1 MARGATALR
10 MWGGMQNRKFEV
22 NPRLDVDSLA
32 KAYAS
37 ERRVQ
42 IRDFLEP
49 SCAELLFAHLKAET
63 RWKLIFNQGDKL
75 FEIARTDHGAIDDE
89 RKRQLDLAVYK
100 GARAGFQY
108 RFENI
113 RVPDSAEDRSA
124 SGSLLDAF
132 GAFLSSDA
140 VLSLLKRI
148 IGDERI
154 NHADAQATA
163 YAPGHFLT
171 THDDEVA
178 GKSRRAAYV
187 LNLTPAWSV
196 DWGGLLLFTS
206 ADGLVERAIA
216 PTFNALNLFSVPQPH
231 CVSMVAPFAPN
242 RRYSITGWLRS
253 I

>member
-1 MARGATALR
+1 
-10 MWGGMQNRKFEV
+10 MWRGMQKLKFKV
-22 NPRLDVDSLA
+22 NPRLDVASLA
-32 KAYAS
+32 AAYAS
-37 ERRVQ
+37 QRRVQ

-49 SCAELLFAHLKAET
+49 SCADLLFAHLKAET

-75 FEIARTDHGAIDDE
+75 FELGRADHGAMDDQS
-89 RKRQLDLAVYK
+89 KQQLDLAVYK

-113 RVPDSAEDRSA
+113 RVPDSAEDRAA

-148 IGDERI
+148 TGDDQI

-178 GKSRRAAYV
+178 GKGRRAAYV
-187 LNLTPAWSV
+187 LSLTPAWSV
-196 DWGGLLLFTS
+196 DWGGLLLFTNG
-206 ADGLVERAIA
+206 DGLVERAIA
-216 PTFNALNLFSVPQPH
+216 PAFNTLNLFAVPQPH
-231 CVSMVAPFAPN
+231 CVTTVAPFAPN
-242 RRYSITGWLRS
+242 RRYSVTGWLRS